1 MQKSGASRM
10 KIKKIAEKTELF
22 LFDMDGTIYLGDEL
36 FSFTPELLKRIKEVG
51 KRYLYLTNNSSKGKL
66 DYVKKLESLG
76 IEASADEFLTSTEA
90 TCHYIKKNLKNICF
104 FVCGTESL
112 KTALRDEGI
121 KITESENEASGVLM
135 GFDTELTFKKLEIV
149 SRLLT
154 LNPDMPYIATNP
166 DFVCPTEWGSVPDCG
181 SVSEMIKNATG
192 RMPKFIGKPEPL
204 MVELAAEKLGVKIE
218 NTAVIGDRIYTDI
231 KSALNAGAAGV
242 LVMSGETTEEILK
255 NSPDTPTVVIPDA
268 GEFLKY
274 L

>member
-1 MQKSGASRM
+1 ME
-10 KIKKIAEKTELF
+10 IKKIAEKTELF

-36 FSFTPELLKRIKEVG
+36 FSFTRELLEKIKQA
-51 KRYLYLTNNSSKGKL
+51 KKKYLYLTNNSSKGKL
-66 DYVKKLESLG
+66 DYVKKLERLG

-90 TCHYIKKNLKNICF
+90 TCHYIKNNLEDICF

-112 KTALRDEGI
+112 KSALRDEGI
-121 KITESENEASGVLM
+121 KITEKEEDASGVLM
-135 GFDTELTFKKLEIV
+135 GFDTELTFRKLEIV

-255 NSPDTPTVVIPDA
+255 NSPDTPTAVIPDA